1 MCIHIRS
8 PRRKPVIPGAQLC
21 EASAEPAALEVG
33 LRWSALLCEV
43 EPLDNRELYT
53 QLLPRTLSDKVARQ
67 GRSRQCLEPRPRNFD
82 SLPKRTS
89 HGSLQAKPWN
99 VDDHGYSK
107 NITGKEEEKFIA
119 SGLEYGDKSE
129 PEASTDTPNT
139 NPTTGDKPW
148 LPAIATSSSAAG
160 ESCEIRVKRVRE
172 VVTSVIA
179 TASGYWDTR
188 EVISGLSAKRGA
200 APGGLPLHNVL
211 RRYQVRGSGSGN
223 AKGARKVV
231 CLEGTPRGT
240 SWGVTRRY
248 ALRATSRGYAL
259 RATSRGYA
267 LVKLFVVASLVTAS
281 LPETFIVLTDVIA
294 RLLLWLLGTA
304 ADFCCSATRG
314 KVDKQMLSSRAAAF
328 SVKALLTAPGHQE
341 AKLDGGLREAKNED
355 ETPCPQGERKP
366 SESPAEVSSARHE
379 APSAPSPLPA
389 SPAAEGEGPAEGGDC
404 AMEVLPEGRTRG
416 DGEGDGRA
424 GDDDDDED
432 LIVDVES
439 NSPSPSPAPTP
450 HSPQSAA
457 SGPSRGSASGGA
469 SASGSPVSVI
479 CRTPGAGSPTPSLP
493 ASASACTPVV
503 SQQYQDEVFLPQSPS
518 SRADWQ
524 VYSQS
529 STLGV
534 RWVGP
539 EAVGSQGDGDVSI
552 HLLQQDLWAKFHS
565 LGTEMIITKNGRR
578 MFPVVKVCLRGLDP
592 ERNYMLYM
600 DMTAVDTRRYRY
612 VYPSSRW
619 MVAGTGE
626 PLGDQAPYIHPDS
639 PASGVQWMASP
650 TVAFDR
656 LKLTNNKTRESR
668 GQIIL
673 HSMQKYQ
680 PRIWVQEVPAG
691 SSWAD
696 LPRLVDRHRARS
708 AVFQET
714 VFITVTAYQNQQ
726 ITRLKIDSNPF
737 AKGFRDTTKQKDL
750 LDRRPTASA
759 TRTPDPPSLPPASP
773 FLLGF
778 PFPPH
783 LHYPPRI
790 PGLPPQYALGGPLSP
805 PISPLL
811 LPPHPWL
818 HAADPVD
825 AGPGGDGGG
834 RPLAPW
840 EVAELGRAAPAPFL
854 PAAAVGAPPSHPFF
868 ISSLLSSGAGPLP
881 PALDLSKRKG
891 DT

>member
-1 MCIHIRS
+1 MRCAYLLSGYCLVCLGVH
-8 PRRKPVIPGAQLC
+8 
-21 EASAEPAALEVG
+21 EAKQ
-33 LRWSALLCEV
+33 R
-43 EPLDNRELYT
+43 
-53 QLLPRTLSDKVARQ
+53 
-67 GRSRQCLEPRPRNFD
+67 
-82 SLPKRTS
+82 
-89 HGSLQAKPWN
+89 
-99 VDDHGYSK
+99 
-107 NITGKEEEKFIA
+107 
-119 SGLEYGDKSE
+119 
-129 PEASTDTPNT
+129 
-139 NPTTGDKPW
+139 DKPW

-200 APGGLPLHNVL
+200 APRGLPLRNAL
-211 RRYQVRGSGSGN
+211 RRY
-223 AKGARKVV
+223 
-231 CLEGTPRGT
+231 
-240 SWGVTRRY
+240 
-248 ALRATSRGYAL
+248 
-259 RATSRGYA
+259 
-267 LVKLFVVASLVTAS
+267 
-281 LPETFIVLTDVIA
+281 
-294 RLLLWLLGTA
+294 
-304 ADFCCSATRG
+304 
-314 KVDKQMLSSRAAAF
+314 QMLSSRAAAF

-341 AKLDGGLREAKNED
+341 AKQDEALREAKNEG
-355 ETPCPQGERKP
+355 EASCPRD
-366 SESPAEVSSARHE
+366 ESPAEVSSAQDE
-379 APSAPSPLPA
+379 ASSAPSPLPA
-389 SPAAEGEGPAEGGDC
+389 SPAAEAEEPAEGGGDC

-416 DGEGDGRA
+416 DGEDDGRA
-424 GDDDDDED
+424 ADDEDDED

-450 HSPQSAA
+450 HSPQSAT
-457 SGPSRGSASGGA
+457 SGPSRGSA

-479 CRTPGAGSPTPSLP
+479 CRTPGAGSPSLP
-493 ASASACTPVV
+493 ASASACAPVA
-503 SQQYQDEVFLPQSPS
+503 SQQYRDEVFLPQSPS
-518 SRADWQ
+518 GRADWQ

-529 STLGV
+529 SALGV

-539 EAVGSQGDGDVSI
+539 EAAASQGDGDVSI

-592 ERNYMLYM
+592 DKNYMLYM
-600 DMTAVDTRRYRY
+600 DMAAVDTRRYRY

-680 PRIWVQEVPAG
+680 PRIWVQEVAAG
-691 SSWAD
+691 SAWAE
-696 LPRLVDRHRARS
+696 LPRLVDRRRARS
-708 AVFQET
+708 AAFQET

-750 LDRRPTASA
+750 LDRRPPASA
-759 TRTPDPPSLPPASP
+759 ARSPDPPSLPPASP

-825 AGPGGDGGG
+825 AGPGGDGGR

-854 PAAAVGAPPSHPFF
+854 PAAAVGAPPGPPFF
-868 ISSLLSSGAGPLP
+868 IPSLLSSGAAPLP